1 MSRRSRSRS
10 PSSSQPPPLLTH
22 GESTTA
28 FLTHLADNLLLPEE
42 TLATA
47 FLYKHRYER
56 WNEKNKTPESQRL
69 DEHMLAIA
77 SLSLAA
83 KSTEHPRRLREF
95 LLPSHTLAQ
104 PPSTPPL
111 TFPSTLYD
119 TLRQSLV
126 NSEHILLRT
135 LGFELRSDTKVPYFY
150 LPELVSR
157 CLGVGITEEGGVATV
172 GVMGTALGLEA
183 RRWAR
188 WAASSRRFALGYP
201 AKTVAVICVR
211 KAVHELGLKIAGVKE
226 REDWELMEEEDP
238 DARTER
244 MELEDGLEEFVERV
258 AGASKGGVDLE
269 DVREGIRDMTWA
281 FA

>member
-1 MSRRSRSRS
+1 M
-10 PSSSQPPPLLTH
+10 
-22 GESTTA
+22 
-28 FLTHLADNLLLPEE
+28 NMC
-42 TLATA
+42 
-47 FLYKHRYER
+47 
-56 WNEKNKTPESQRL
+56 
-69 DEHMLAIA
+69 MLAIA

-95 LLPSHTLAQ
+95 LLPAHTLAQ
-104 PPSTPPL
+104 PSTLPL

-135 LGFELRSDTKVPYFY
+135 LGFELRSDTKIPYFY

-157 CLGVGITEEGGVATV
+157 CLGVGITEEGGFATV

-188 WAASSRRFALGYP
+188 WAASSRELALGYP
-201 AKTVAVICVR
+201 AKTVAVVCVR
-211 KAVHELGLKIAGVKE
+211 KAVHELGLKIAGPKE
-226 REDWELMEEEDP
+226 REDWELIMEEEDP
-238 DARTER
+238 SAGMER

-258 AGASKGGVDLE
+258 GGGPRGGVDLE
-269 DVREGIRDMTWA
+269 DVRDGIRDLIWSLHGPLPSSI
-281 FA
+281 